1 MIKIYCND
9 NLKDVLD
16 DNDVEE
22 YVPAYGGESA
32 GLDLYN
38 AGDDVTM
45 MVAYGHFGPGTSSNI
60 KGGMIS
66 TGLHVFTPRGY
77 VTLVKER
84 GSITKTPLKYRAGV
98 VDEGYTG
105 EIFVNLV
112 NIGNEEYTIESGQK
126 LPVQIVVVKCD
137 NEYSEMSEEEYLTL
151 SRLSKRKE
159 GKVGSSD

>member
-1 MIKIYCND
+1 
-9 NLKDVLD
+9 
-16 DNDVEE
+16 
-22 YVPAYGGESA
+22 
-32 GLDLYN
+32 
-38 AGDDVTM
+38 
-45 MVAYGHFGPGTSSNI
+45 
-60 KGGMIS
+60 MIS

>member
-9 NLKDVLD
+9 NLKDVLE
-16 DNDVEE
+16 DNNIED

-38 AGDDVTM
+38 AGYDVTIM
-45 MVAYGHFGPGTSSNI
+45 PASSNK

-66 TGLHVFTPRGY
+66 TGLHVFTPKGY

-112 NIGNEEYTIESGQK
+112 NIGNEEYTIKSGQK

-151 SRLSKRKE
+151 SRLARRKQ

>member
-38 AGDDVTM
+38 AGDDVTIM
-45 MVAYGHFGPGTSSNI
+45 PSSSNK

-84 GSITKTPLKYRAGV
+84 GSITKTPLKNGGT
-98 VDEGYTG
+98 E
-105 EIFVNLV
+105 
-112 NIGNEEYTIESGQK
+112 
-126 LPVQIVVVKCD
+126 
-137 NEYSEMSEEEYLTL
+137 
-151 SRLSKRKE
+151 
-159 GKVGSSD
+159 

>member
-1 MIKIYCND
+1 MIKIYCNN
-9 NLKDVLD
+9 NLKDALD
-16 DNDVEE
+16 QNDVDE
-22 YVPAYGGESA
+22 YLPAYGGESA

-38 AGDDVTM
+38 AGGNITIMPSISDKKGA
-45 MVAYGHFGPGTSSNI
+45 MV
-60 KGGMIS
+60 S

-112 NIGNEEYTIESGQK
+112 NISNDEYTIESGQK

-137 NEYSEMSEEEYLTL
+137 NEYSEMTEKEYLTL